1 MAKTLDGIVH
11 RFTIMP
17 PECTE
22 KNTSIFLHERIC
34 KKDAFFIFKKI
45 IRVTCSF

>member
-11 RFTIMP
+11 RFTVMP

-22 KNTSIFLHERIC
+22 KKYINILMYM
-34 KKDAFFIFKKI
+34 KKYAKKMLFY
-45 IRVTCSF
+45 S

>member
-22 KNTSIFLHERIC
+22 KNNISILTWKNMQKIV
-34 KKDAFFIFKKI
+34 FFI
-45 IRVTCSF
+45 